1 MIVLLS
7 IGGYLYLHSDAMGL
21 LIVLVLCF
29 SDVWNSLALSQM
41 GQVLTYHKFE
51 TPPKKVYVHFHLCI

>member
-1 MIVLLS
+1 
-7 IGGYLYLHSDAMGL
+7 MGL